1 MESLK
6 KEAKASDAEIK
17 TGIQEKYFW
26 NEKQDLKL
34 YHKDV
39 YFKYW
44 LIETEHALEKLWTLK
59 RKKIDTYAKT
69 EMTYKRKRMR

>member
-1 MESLK
+1 VESLK

-39 YFKYW
+39 YFKY
-44 LIETEHALEKLWTLK
+44 
-59 RKKIDTYAKT
+59 
-69 EMTYKRKRMR
+69 

>member
-1 MESLK
+1 
-6 KEAKASDAEIK
+6 
-17 TGIQEKYFW
+17 
-26 NEKQDLKL
+26 LKL